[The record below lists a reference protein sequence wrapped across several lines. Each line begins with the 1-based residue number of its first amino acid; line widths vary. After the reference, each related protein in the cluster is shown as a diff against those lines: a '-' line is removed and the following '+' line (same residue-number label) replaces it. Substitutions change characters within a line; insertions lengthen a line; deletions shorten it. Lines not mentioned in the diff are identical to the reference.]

1 MEQEFSVKLPNKP
14 GEIARLT
21 EKLHEANINIRAI
34 STEAHAE
41 VARLVSADPEKTR
54 ETLEKAEMQ
63 FSVRNVLVVKLE
75 DKPGE
80 LARVTRILANEGIN
94 LDAAYMFD
102 KDSKHVHVALAV
114 SDEEKAR
121 NVLKL

>member
-14 GEIARLT
+14 GEVARLT

-34 STEAHAE
+34 STEPHAE
-41 VARLVSADPEKTR
+41 VVRLVSADPEKTR
-54 ETLEKAEMQ
+54 EILKKAEMQ